1 MLTYNNKYFVSL
13 TSFFVL
19 NFLFLINIYSQVD
32 SIEYNYWRQIYNFEI
47 EANEYVFTSWER
59 DVIETGKIIFD
70 ANVFFNNYQSAYR
83 PEYID
88 SVQLAIVSRTLTN
101 IYDEHTLKHEESFLR
116 FCWFKDDYPTII
128 RLENLGGKSI
138 QATIKIGDGNFI
150 EHGELLSDTSIF
162 LTKNNSKKINKILS
176 KDTDLVNLSNAV
188 ICPSEIYIPN
198 VFFEISRDSHYNII
212 VLSECYLHY
221 SPYNRIWK
229 IYNIINKVLKSSDYL
244 GIENFSDGNFP
255 KGSK

>member
-1 MLTYNNKYFVSL
+1 MLTYNNKYFICI

-19 NFLFLINIYSQVD
+19 NSLFFTNIYSQMD
-32 SIEYNYWRQIYNFEI
+32 SIEYNYWQQIYDFKI
-47 EANEYVFTSWER
+47 QSNEYVFKSWEG
-59 DVIETGKIIFD
+59 DVIETGEIIFD

-138 QATIKIGDGNFI
+138 LATIKIGNGNFI
-150 EHGELLSDTSIF
+150 EHGKLLSDTTIL
-162 LTKNNSKKINKILS
+162 LTKSNSKKINKLLS

-198 VFFEISRDSHYNII
+198 VFFEISKDSLYNII

-221 SPYNRIWK
+221 PPYLRIWK
-229 IYNIINKVLKSSDYL
+229 IYKNINKVLKNMDYL
-244 GIENFSDGNFP
+244 GIENFSNGNSP